1 MGRGLHSRGD
11 FCRAEG
17 RCGVALVAGSGIQRV
32 VKSTVRVRD
41 LGEVFTPNSTVG
53 AMLDLLPASVWSPH
67 PSHTFL
73 EPACGDGNFLVA
85 ILDRKLDRI
94 SRDCASGILVGGKST
109 TAARFHA
116 LEALSSIYAV
126 DISVENVLGGSPG
139 HEVGARER
147 LLNLVADWD
156 AGSLPQDEFERSQL
170 VRAAGWV
177 VDHNILIGNM
187 LPVTAA
193 GLPTGRDA
201 LPLITYE
208 WDPATL
214 KVAVRKTTM
223 GDVIGAAETDS
234 AGTTA
239 LFSSPAPM
247 FLWTGDAL
255 RLWEVARVEAPVL
268 VGPARNGVRLRD
280 E

>member
-1 MGRGLHSRGD
+1 M
-11 FCRAEG
+11 
-17 RCGVALVAGSGIQRV
+17 ALVAEGAPTRL
-32 VKSTVRVRD
+32 VKSSIRVRD
-41 LGEVFTPNSTVG
+41 LGEVFTPNATVQ
-53 AMLDLLPASVWSPH
+53 AMLDLLPASVWTPH
-67 PSHTFL
+67 PAHSFL

-85 ILDRKLDRI
+85 ILDRKLERI
-94 SRDCASGILVGGKST
+94 TSDYVSGTLLGGQTT

-126 DISVENVLGGSPG
+126 DISVENVVGGSPG
-139 HEVGARER
+139 HELGARER

-156 AGSLPQDEFERSQL
+156 AGSVPLDEFERSQL
-170 VRAAGWV
+170 LRAAGWV
-177 VDHNILIGNM
+177 VNHNILIGNM
-187 LPVTAA
+187 LPITAS

-201 LPLITYE
+201 LPLIDYE
-208 WDPATL
+208 WDPGTL
-214 KVAVRKTTM
+214 KVAVQKTTM

-239 LFSSPAPM
+239 LFSSPAPT
-247 FLWTGDAL
+247 FLWKGDAL